1 MEYLLPDEDT
11 LKIMAAEYEKLK
23 QYSNTA
29 SALSAESDNYALSS
43 EKNTRSLHTYP
54 DTLVLYFALLLGYNL
69 GYGAAISNADRGM
82 GGVQSCQGPDRDLD
96 NFFFR
101 KR

>member
-11 LKIMAAEYEKLK
+11 LKVMAAEYGKLK
-23 QYSNTA
+23 QCSNAT
-29 SALSAESDNYALSS
+29 SALSAEPNNTALSS
-43 EKNTRSLHTYP
+43 ETNTQSLHTST